1 MGLPK
6 ASRIALSGH
15 AGLSRSRTLGAMSP
29 RRTDRLKPAQVLS
42 HLGVMVAVAA
52 VLGLLVA
59 GLALPIAAVTGLTTR
74 TVADGM
80 DKIPSDL
87 TAEPLPQRTR
97 ILGRDGAV
105 LATLY
110 DQNRVNV
117 PLSQVAPVMRKAIV
131 SIEDYRF
138 YQHGALDLR
147 GTLRAFV
154 TNQANSGVT
163 QGGSSI
169 TQQMV
174 KMTLVNQAKTR
185 AERAAAT
192 ADTYQRKLNE
202 LRYAIAFEDKYS
214 KDWILQRYLNI
225 AYFGDGAYGIQAA
238 AQHYF
243 SKPASRLR
251 LGEAALLAG
260 LVKNPTGYDPTNF
273 PARAKE
279 RRDTVLARMAELN
292 VISTSEARRAQN
304 QPIRLHVK
312 AVRNGCVSSDAPFF
326 CDYAIQYLL
335 ADQELGKTTE
345 DRRRL
350 LFTGGL
356 TIKTTID
363 LRFQRAADRAE
374 AAHVRP
380 KDQAIGGLAM
390 VVPGTGEV
398 RALAQSRP
406 MGADAKKGQ
415 TYLNYVVPRRYGD
428 SNGFQAG
435 STFKA
440 FVLSA
445 AISQGMPLSTTIN
458 APQQVFLPDNQFKDC
473 HGYLH
478 SSDVW
483 KPQNST
489 GTGTFNLYTGTQQS
503 VNTFFAQ
510 LEQRTGL
517 CKPIELARE
526 MGIIVPKNDEVP
538 PFTLGVTDTDPLTM
552 ANAYATFAARG
563 IHCQPRPVTAILNSR
578 GKTVADYPK
587 KCTRVLRADVA
598 DAVNDILRGVQ
609 EGNGFGAQAGLALHQ
624 QSAGKTG
631 TISDNMAV
639 WFVGYTPNL
648 AAASMIAGANSQGHH
663 ITLNGQTIGG
673 AYVSGAHGST
683 TAGPVWGDA
692 MKAVEQYLPDATFTK
707 PDPRTIQGQVVPVP
721 SLYGMSISSAS
732 QALSRAGFNPVVGPT
747 VDSANSQGTVA
758 YLSPSS
764 GSQAPTGITVTIYV
778 SDGTPYVPPP
788 QPKPTPKKKTPR
800 HKTTTTTTKKPGKGH
815 GRHPHRG

>member
-1 MGLPK
+1 
-6 ASRIALSGH
+6 
-15 AGLSRSRTLGAMSP
+15 MSA
-29 RRTDRLKPAQVLS
+29 RRTDRLKPVSVLS

-59 GLALPIAAVTGLTTR
+59 GLALPLAAVTGLSTR
-74 TVADGM
+74 SVAEGM

-87 TAEPLPQRTR
+87 AAEPLAQRTR

-117 PLSQVAPVMRKAIV
+117 RLSQVAPVMRKAMI

-174 KMTLVNQAKTR
+174 KMTLVNQAKTK
-185 AERAAAT
+185 AERLAAT
-192 ADTYQRKLNE
+192 ADTYQRKITE

-225 AYFGDGAYGIQAA
+225 AYFGDGAYGIEAA

-273 PARAKE
+273 PTRAKE

-292 VISTSEARRAQN
+292 VISSSEARRAQN
-304 QPIRLHVK
+304 QPIRLAVK
-312 AVRNGCVSSDAPFF
+312 GVSNGCVNSDAPFF
-326 CDYAIQYLL
+326 CDYTIQYLL
-335 ADQELGKTTE
+335 ADKRLGKTTE
-345 DRRRL
+345 ERRRL

-356 TIKTTID
+356 TIKTTVD

-380 KDQAIGGLAM
+380 TDQAIGGLAM
-390 VVPGTGEV
+390 VKPGTGEV

-406 MGADAKKGQ
+406 MGADAKKGR
-415 TYLNYVVPRRYGD
+415 TYLNYVVPRQYGD

-440 FVLSA
+440 FVLAA
-445 AISQGMPLSTTIN
+445 AISQGVPLSTSIN
-458 APQQVFLPDNQFKDC
+458 SPQQVFLPNNRFKTCD
-473 HGYLH
+473 GYLQ

-483 KPQNST
+483 QPQNST
-489 GTGTFNLYTGTQQS
+489 GNGTFNLYTGAQRS

-517 CKPIELARE
+517 CKPVKLARQ
-526 MGIIVPKNDEVP
+526 MGVIVPERDVVP

-552 ANAYATFAARG
+552 ASAYATFAARG
-563 IHCQPRPVTAILNSR
+563 MHCEPRPVTAVLNSR
-578 GKTVADYPK
+578 GKVVEDYPER
-587 KCTRVLRADVA
+587 CERVMKQEVA
-598 DAVNDILRGVQ
+598 DAVNDILKGVQ
-609 EGNGFGAQAGLALHQ
+609 EAGGFGNSAGLALNQ

-631 TISDNMAV
+631 TTSSNMAV

-648 AAASMIAGANSQGHH
+648 AAASMIAGANSKGQH
-663 ITLNGQTIGG
+663 ITLNGQTVGG
-673 AYVSGAHGST
+673 SYISGAAGST

-692 MKAVEQYLPDATFTK
+692 MKAVEEYVPDETFTR
-707 PDPRTIQGQVVPVP
+707 PDPSTIQGMLIPVP
-721 SLYGMSISSAS
+721 SLYGQSISSAS
-732 QALSRAGFNPVVGPT
+732 EALRQAGFNPVVGPE
-747 VDSANSQGTVA
+747 VDSSNSRGTVA
-758 YLSPSS
+758 YLSPGSGGSAPS
-764 GSQAPTGITVTIYV
+764 GSTVTIYV
-778 SDGTPYVPPP
+778 SDGSPYVA
-788 QPKPTPKKKTPR
+788 PKPKPKP
-800 HKTTTTTTKKPGKGH
+800 KPKPPA
-815 GRHPHRG
+815 RRPARNN